1 MGAIN
6 WLTIFLKNP
15 LEFNFKTLIQLFL
28 YYLKRRNSAWKE
40 HPSSGWDRQTMR
52 RCWELL
58 DMTDKRWC
66 MVAKQLDG
74 DLLRVVSYAQF
85 TASNF
90 GVVIPSIYFVL
101 GVLAFSQSFP
111 VSLTRFPFSSFRSCI
126 DHTMLHRPACIRHHR
141 RRHDTS
147 YHCKTIYSEV
157 FLHSYHNPWVEI
169 R

>member
-1 MGAIN
+1 MGAVN
-6 WLTIFLKNP
+6 WLTIFLKYP
-15 LEFNFKTLIQLFL
+15 LEFNFKILIQFCL

-58 DMTDKRWC
+58 DMTDKRIC
-66 MVAKQLDG
+66 MFIKQLDG
-74 DLLRVVSYAQF
+74 DLPRAVSYAHF

-101 GVLAFSQSFP
+101 LLAIFRC
-111 VSLTRFPFSSFRSCI
+111 RFPFSSFRFCI
-126 DHTMLHRPACIRHHR
+126 DCTMLHRPTCIGHYR
-141 RRHDTS
+141 RRYDAS
-147 YHCKTIYSEV
+147 YHCQTIYFEV
-157 FLHSYHNPWVEI
+157 FLHSYHNPWMEI